1 MYASAETPVRP
12 CSSKKLLISKL
23 ETNSCDHLKKY
34 HFRMGTNDNQKRD
47 LKMKIDHKMKNGI
60 IIVTIKGRLDAA
72 TSPSAEET
80 IKKAMEED
88 NNRLLFDLSDLEY
101 LSSGGLR
108 VILSAAKEIRRR
120 KGKVALCCLNQYVDE
135 IFEVSGFKS
144 MIPIRDT
151 VEAGIK
157 ELKMG

>member
-1 MYASAETPVRP
+1 
-12 CSSKKLLISKL
+12 
-23 ETNSCDHLKKY
+23 
-34 HFRMGTNDNQKRD
+34 
-47 LKMKIDHKMKNGI
+47 MKIDHKIENGI
-60 IIVTIKGRLDAA
+60 IIITIKGRLDAA

-80 IKKAMEED
+80 IKETMETD
-88 NNRLLFDLSDLEY
+88 SNRLLFDLSDLEY

-120 KGKVALCCLNQYVDE
+120 EGKVALCCLKPYVDE

-144 MIPIRDT
+144 MIPIKDT
-151 VEAGIK
+151 LEAGLK